1 MTMFLKK
8 LLELMLLLDREEVEV
23 MVVMVEKGDTKV
35 MEEMGA
41 REAQVRVAT
50 KQRFFEDS

>member
-1 MTMFLKK
+1 MTMSLKK

-35 MEEMGA
+35 MEEMGE

-50 KQRFFEDS
+50 KIL